1 MALLILFIWM
11 AFCANQDASG
21 RKVSNGL
28 SLGGVAFA
36 LSYLLLTGHSWLGYP
51 AGQALWALGL
61 TLVLTLPGYAM
72 GKLGAGDV
80 KLLMALA
87 LATDELHLLG
97 TFVGAGV
104 TSLGWLMMRQKLWP
118 HLSQRLRRRYSNM
131 GPETSNKQPF
141 VPFLLAG
148 FMLTALFIIQMN
160 CHLTL
165 CT

>member
-1 MALLILFIWM
+1 MRTPILARHSERGSALVITLVL
-11 AFCANQDASG
+11 A
-21 RKVSNGL
+21 
-28 SLGGVAFA
+28 
-36 LSYLLLTGHSWLGYP
+36 
-51 AGQALWALGL
+51 
-61 TLVLTLPGYAM
+61 LVLTLPGYAM

-104 TSLGWLMMRQKLWP
+104 TSLVWLMARQKLWP
-118 HLSQRLRRRYSNM
+118 HLSQRLKRRYPNM
-131 GPETSNKQPF
+131 GPQPSNKQPF

-148 FMLTALFIIQMN
+148 FTLTALAIIQMN
-160 CHLTL
+160 CPLTL